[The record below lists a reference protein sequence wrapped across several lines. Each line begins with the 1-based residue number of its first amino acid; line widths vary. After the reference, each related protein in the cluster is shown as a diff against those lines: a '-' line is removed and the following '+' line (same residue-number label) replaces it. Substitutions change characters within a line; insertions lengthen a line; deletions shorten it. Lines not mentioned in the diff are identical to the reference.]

1 MEKIRIGIVGYG
13 NVGRGV
19 EAAITQNPDM
29 ELAGVFTRR
38 DPKSL
43 TIKTK
48 EAGVYR
54 IEEAEK
60 MKDQIDGPTKHQRVK
75 ALMDL
80 SHQLQ
85 HEFALS
91 QIGKT
96 LEVLIEEPDGESMI
110 GHASN
115 YLKVKTNCWKHN
127 GWNNAPGLILKC
139 LKRPDIAKAL
149 KTTRAT

>member
-1 MEKIRIGIVGYG
+1 MHFNQLHVFPYSPR
-13 NVGRGV
+13 RGTP
-19 EAAITQNPDM
+19 AA
-29 ELAGVFTRR
+29 
-38 DPKSL
+38 
-43 TIKTK
+43 
-48 EAGVYR
+48 
-54 IEEAEK
+54 K

-115 YLKVKTNCWKHN
+115 YLKVKTNLPLNSVGHIYHV
-127 GWNNAPGLILKC
+127 LIEECQDTILIGSVVSEKN
-139 LKRPDIAKAL
+139 
-149 KTTRAT
+149 